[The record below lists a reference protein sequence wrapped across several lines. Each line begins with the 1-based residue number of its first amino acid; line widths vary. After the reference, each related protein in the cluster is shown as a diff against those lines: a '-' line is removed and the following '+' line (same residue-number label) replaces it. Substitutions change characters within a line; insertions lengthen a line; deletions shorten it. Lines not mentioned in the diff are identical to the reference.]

1 MSCKSARRTAGL
13 GGAAPEKNPSPI
25 FTNPVG
31 LLYLQS
37 VFVQMFGE
45 PVTNPMGW
53 DRAEVSE
60 LGQVETGNTP
70 SREVDEYYGNFIEWI
85 KSDNITLE
93 SMYLTRS
100 REMLS
105 NKGLVEGRSVEAG
118 SVLITCIAGSLSSI
132 GNVAL
137 TKKRVSF
144 NQQINA
150 ISPHEDVDP
159 NFLYGLMLFAKPIIQ
174 ANATEAMKKMITKS
188 KLEEIVLYK
197 PPLPLQQRF
206 AAVAARYERLCGQ
219 QREALRQAEHLF
231 QTLLHRAFRGE
242 LGQGDV

>member
-1 MSCKSARRTAGL
+1 
-13 GGAAPEKNPSPI
+13 
-25 FTNPVG
+25 
-31 LLYLQS
+31 
-37 VFVQMFGE
+37 MFGE

-219 QREALRQAEHLF
+219 QREALRQTRAPVSNAAAPGVSRRAGAGRCVDRAVRLRIVLQCIHNEYIPALCQAMRVCIHCG
-231 QTLLHRAFRGE
+231 QT
-242 LGQGDV
+242 